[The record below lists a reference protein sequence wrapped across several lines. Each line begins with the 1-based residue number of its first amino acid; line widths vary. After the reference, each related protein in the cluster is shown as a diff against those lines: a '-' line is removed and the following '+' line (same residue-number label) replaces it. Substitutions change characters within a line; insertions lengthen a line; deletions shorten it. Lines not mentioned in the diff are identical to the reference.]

1 MLNFE
6 VKNAFGQKMG
16 GVAGGG
22 VRVIVFW
29 RSKKKMANYR
39 GKAFKGWKGKNYAL
53 SLLASFAK
61 KSLFVFVFKHLI

>member
-1 MLNFE
+1 MLLANKWVVLQE
-6 VKNAFGQKMG
+6 G
-16 GVAGGG
+16 GGGG

-39 GKAFKGWKGKNYAL
+39 GRAFKGWKGKNYAL

-61 KSLFVFVFKHLI
+61 NSLFVFVFKHLI